1 MRSVCRVA
9 FGAARRGASK
19 AAGPVSLV
27 LRLRPSVRI
36 LGVGVRRGV
45 VADRRTTRAFSGIL
59 YDDTARN
66 APRLLQ
72 FRHTPGLERM
82 NRASQPVRRTEAGPG
97 ARLPRFG
104 AGGTPQ
110 GGSPKSIPPGRAWL
124 WFAVALLLNFLL
136 ARYLLPG
143 AAPVTV
149 PYTFFKEEVGK
160 GNVEAIYS
168 RGETMTGRFRG
179 AVTYPPPESNA
190 AANAKAPQPREPGVP
205 RRAAPRT
212 GTTFETTVPS
222 WVGPGL
228 EQFLIEH
235 NVEISAEPIAEGGG
249 PLSTLLFG
257 FGPALLLIAF
267 YVWLFRRTAQQGGG
281 LGGGLLGIGK
291 SRARRY
297 DQESD
302 TKVTFDDVA
311 GIDEAENELVEIVDF
326 LKDPP
331 KYTRLGGTAP
341 KGVLLVGA
349 PGTGKTLLAKAVAGE
364 AGVPFFSMSAAEF
377 VEMIVGV
384 GAARVRDLF
393 KQAREN
399 APAIIFI
406 DELDAIGRAR
416 GPTAIGGASEQEQ
429 TLNQILTEMDGFSS
443 REGIIVLAA
452 TNQPDVLDRALL
464 RPGRFDRRVVVNLP
478 DKAGREAI
486 LKVHTRKVPLAPG
499 ASLSDMA
506 AATPGFSGAELK
518 NLVNE
523 AVLLAARRN
532 QDKVRQ
538 ADFMDALEKIVLGP
552 ERPILLTREDRE
564 RIAYHEGGH
573 AILGLVVPGA
583 DPVNR
588 VTIVPRG
595 MALGVTYQRPQTDRY
610 NYPEAYL
617 RARIVGMLGGRAAE
631 EVIYGTRTTGAE
643 NDIEQA
649 TQLARNMVTRWGM
662 SEELGLVQLAQRQNP
677 YTGVAGAFAG
687 EKPFGER
694 TAEAI
699 DDEVQ
704 RIIGDCHEQAK
715 SLLRERRRELDA
727 LVQALL
733 ERETLDQAEILA
745 VTGLPAPPES
755 PAERANEAVAVA
767 QRS

>member
-1 MRSVCRVA
+1 VKWTEWM
-9 FGAARRGASK
+9 AARRAEGAAPRGLRRVDRGSGASQT
-19 AAGPVSLV
+19 
-27 LRLRPSVRI
+27 PSP
-36 LGVGVRRGV
+36 
-45 VADRRTTRAFSGIL
+45 
-59 YDDTARN
+59 AR
-66 APRLLQ
+66 
-72 FRHTPGLERM
+72 
-82 NRASQPVRRTEAGPG
+82 
-97 ARLPRFG
+97 
-104 AGGTPQ
+104 
-110 GGSPKSIPPGRAWL
+110 IPPRRAWL
-124 WFAVALLLNFLL
+124 WFAIALILNFLL
-136 ARYLLPG
+136 ARYLVPG
-143 AAPVTV
+143 AETPLTV
-149 PYTFFKEEVGK
+149 PYTLFRDEVVK
-160 GNVEAIYS
+160 GNVKAIYS
-168 RGETMTGRFRG
+168 RGETMTGRF
-179 AVTYPPPESNA
+179 AAPVTYPPAESTNA
-190 AANAKAPQPREPGVP
+190 PASAPVPAPKARGIP
-205 RRAAPRT
+205 RRGPPRT
-212 GTTFETTVPS
+212 SAIFETTVPS
-222 WVGPGL
+222 FAGRDL
-228 EQFLIEH
+228 EQLLLAH
-235 NVEISAEPIAEGGG
+235 NVEISAEPIAEAAS

-257 FGPALLLIAF
+257 FGPALLLIGF

-281 LGGGLLGIGK
+281 LGGGILGIGK

-302 TKVTFDDVA
+302 AKVTFQDVA
-311 GIDEAENELVEIVDF
+311 GIDEAENELIEIVDF
-326 LKDPP
+326 LRDPP

-478 DKAGREAI
+478 DRKGREAI
-486 LKVHTRKVPLAPG
+486 LAVHTRRVPLAPD
-499 ASLSDMA
+499 ASLDELA

-523 AVLLAARRN
+523 AALLGARRN
-532 QDKVRQ
+532 EQSVSQK
-538 ADFMDALEKIVLGP
+538 DFLDALEKIVLGP
-552 ERPILLTREDRE
+552 ARPILLSQADRE

-583 DPVNR
+583 DPVHR

-595 MALGVTYQRPQTDRY
+595 QALGVTYQRPDSDRY
-610 NYPEAYL
+610 NYPESYL

-631 EVIYGTRTTGAE
+631 EIVYGTKTTGAE
-643 NDIEQA
+643 SDIEQA
-649 TQLARNMVTRWGM
+649 TALARRMVTRWGM
-662 SEELGLVQLAQRQNP
+662 SEKIGMVQLAPRDNP
-677 YTGVAGAFAG
+677 YLGGAEAYG
-687 EKPFGER
+687 ASKPFSEE
-694 TAEAI
+694 TAEVI
-699 DDEVQ
+699 DAEVR
-704 RIIGDCHEQAK
+704 RIIGECHAEALR
-715 SLLRERRRELDA
+715 LLREHRKA
-727 LVQALL
+727 LGALAAALL
-733 ERETLDQAEILA
+733 DRETLNEEEILA
-745 VTGLPAPPES
+745 VTGLKRAPTLEGGVGPLTGDTPANSLPPD
-755 PAERANEAVAVA
+755 
-767 QRS
+767 